1 MAFRIYNNNTIGN
14 VKQNID
20 INRYLCIRV
29 GDYKYSSANT
39 DVNNWLICDGRSL
52 SRSQYDSLFNVIGTS
67 FGAVNGN
74 SFSLPD
80 YRGRVPGA
88 VGAGPGLT
96 SRSLGVSVG
105 AETHTLTIPEMPTHQ
120 HTGTTDSA
128 GTHNHGITD
137 PGHSHSYVNNVND
150 QNTDNAFATETAA
163 DQVDLNQ
170 TTGLS
175 TTGITINNDGAHTH
189 TFTTQNTGG
198 GNAHNN
204 MQPTLFGC
212 NVFILSKLDSYDSL
226 SQLPLKLMVEY

>member
-52 SRSQYDSLFNVIGTS
+52 SRTHYESLFSVIGTS
-67 FGAVNGN
+67 FGAVDGN

-80 YRGRVPGA
+80 YRGRVPGV

-96 SRSLGVSVG
+96 SRSLGASLG

-137 PGHSHSYVNNVND
+137 PGHTHTYSGIQSQGVAAGL
-150 QNTDNAFATETAA
+150 DNAAENSPRPTET
-163 DQVDLNQ
+163 
-170 TTGLS
+170 TSSS
-175 TTGITINNDGAHTH
+175 TTGITINNNGAHTH

-198 GNAHNN
+198 SQAHNN

-212 NVFILSKLDSYDSL
+212 NVFILSKLDNYDSL